1 MNLAC
6 LYEDSKK
13 KVEKLKSKIQIEKK
27 DVLVEQLVKLYP
39 QYVKD

>member
-13 KVEKLKSKIQIEKK
+13 EVKKLKSKIQIEKK
-27 DVLVEQLVKLYP
+27 GVSVE
-39 QYVKD
+39 